1 VRNPYLDHRVI
12 EFAATIPSRLKLR
25 GWQTKAILRDVAAR
39 HLPPQ
44 NARKQKHGFGAP
56 ISIWFQNNLMPGV
69 RERINASAGIDTF
82 LRRTAVN
89 QVLNDHAA
97 GIADYGQ
104 VIWCL
109 LVFDAWHRMYIE
121 TQ

>member
-1 VRNPYLDHRVI
+1 
-12 EFAATIPSRLKLR
+12 
-25 GWQTKAILRDVAAR
+25 
-39 HLPPQ
+39 
-44 NARKQKHGFGAP
+44 
-56 ISIWFQNNLMPGV
+56 
-69 RERINASAGIDTF
+69 